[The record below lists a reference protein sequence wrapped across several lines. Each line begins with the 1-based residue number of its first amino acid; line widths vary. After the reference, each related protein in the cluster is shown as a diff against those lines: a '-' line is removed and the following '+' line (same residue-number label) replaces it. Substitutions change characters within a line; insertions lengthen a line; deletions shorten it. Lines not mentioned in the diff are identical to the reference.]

1 MNKQNAVYASK
12 DVNEIM
18 VVDDQPGI
26 RMLLQEVFK
35 QTDYQIVTAANGE
48 QALELLKKE
57 DVRLV
62 LLDMKIPKMNGLEIL
77 HKIKEIKPGIKVI
90 IMTAYGENAM
100 VQEALQSGA
109 VAHFTKPFDLH
120 ELISAVEK
128 ECPKNS
134 SGV

>member
-1 MNKQNAVYASK
+1 MNKQEAVYASK
-12 DVNEIM
+12 KVNEIM

-26 RMLLQEVFK
+26 RMLLREVFK

-57 DVRLV
+57 DLRLV
-62 LLDMKIPKMNGLEIL
+62 LLDMKIPKMNGLEIM
-77 HKIKEIKPGIKVI
+77 HKIKDIKPEVKVI

-100 VQEALQSGA
+100 VQEALQNGA

-120 ELISAVEK
+120 ELIDTVEK
-128 ECPKNS
+128 ECPNYN
-134 SGV
+134 

>member
-1 MNKQNAVYASK
+1 MSKQDAVYASK
-12 DVNEIM
+12 NVNEIM

-26 RMLLQEVFK
+26 RMLLREVFK

-57 DVRLV
+57 DLQLV

-77 HKIKEIKPGIKVI
+77 HKIKDLKPEVKVI
-90 IMTAYGENAM
+90 IMTAYGEITM
-100 VQEALQSGA
+100 VQEALRSGA

-120 ELISAVEK
+120 ELIATVEK
-128 ECPKNS
+128 ECPNRN
-134 SGV
+134 